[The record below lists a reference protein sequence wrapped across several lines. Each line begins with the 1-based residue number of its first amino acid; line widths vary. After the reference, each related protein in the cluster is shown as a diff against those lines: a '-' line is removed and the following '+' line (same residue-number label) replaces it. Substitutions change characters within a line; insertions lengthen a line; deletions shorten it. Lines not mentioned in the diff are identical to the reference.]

1 MRAHASVHANN
12 DIAVMVT
19 NTNRNNPANVTL
31 NFNGGMAACVGKRY
45 AYTPVNTD
53 QDGGLTGEWIF
64 SNTGRNIGPGA
75 GTARIRPSWSCSR
88 GASGSG
94 EARECAT

>member
-1 MRAHASVHANN
+1 MVTTTLGIGTALRAHASVHANN

-64 SNTGRNIGPGA
+64 SNTA
-75 GTARIRPSWSCSR
+75 GTSVPVLVPAYSSVVVVFPRR
-88 GASGSG
+88 
-94 EARECAT
+94 